1 MKGYRAH
8 AALVTASL
16 IPVISL
22 AEDPVRIQPGTPAPK
37 DGAPIIRRT
46 VEGEELVAGAPYTP
60 ITAAQRAEWWAESS
74 LGWESFA
81 AGIVKGAARTW
92 WRASPEEWGGSWEGF
107 GKRVGTRQ
115 AETILSRGI
124 EAGLGSV
131 WGEDPR
137 YFRSGR
143 SDTPGRLRH
152 AVVSAFVAYRSDGSR
167 GPALARGIG
176 IVSAKLV
183 SRTWKPDRPLWQEGC
198 EPLGTGFAGRIAG
211 NLFREFLPDLKHK
224 ILRNKPK

>member
-1 MKGYRAH
+1 
-8 AALVTASL
+8 
-16 IPVISL
+16 VI
-22 AEDPVRIQPGTPAPK
+22 R
-37 DGAPIIRRT
+37 RRT
-46 VEGEELVAGAPYTP
+46 VESEDLVAGGPYVP
-60 ITAAQRAEWWAESS
+60 ITAAQRAEWWAERS

-92 WRASPEEWGGSWEGF
+92 WLTSPEEWGGSWEGF

-115 AETILSRGI
+115 AEAILSRGI
-124 EAGLGSV
+124 EAGLGSL

-143 SDTPGRLRH
+143 PDAAGRLGH

-167 GPALARGIG
+167 GPALARGVG

-183 SRTWKPDRPLWQEGC
+183 SRSWKPEREWWQESC
-198 EPLGTGFAGRIAG
+198 EPLGTGFAGRIVS
-211 NLFREFLPDLKHK
+211 NLFREFLPDLKYK
-224 ILRNKPK
+224 ILRKKRN